1 MSGRANFMWT
11 PWLRMIVI
19 MRAIEVAEIG
29 GPEVLSYVERPQP
42 SPRPGEVLIKAE
54 AIGVNFIETY
64 FRSGAYPRDLPF
76 VLGTEA
82 AGTVSG
88 VGDGVTGLSDGDRV
102 VTAAASGSYAEF
114 STAPAQ
120 LVAHVPSEVSLDVA
134 ASALLKGMTAHY
146 LITSVYP
153 VQSGDAVLVHAGAGG
168 VGLILT
174 QWATSL
180 GVRVI
185 TTVSTPA
192 KAELSRQAGAT
203 DVLDYPGDAD
213 EFGSGIRELTAGAG
227 VAAVYDGVG
236 ATTFDAS
243 LASLAVRGTLALF
256 GASSG
261 PVPPVDP
268 QRLNAAGSV
277 YLTRPSLVH
286 FTRTGDEFAWRS
298 SELFDAIAEGSLNLT
313 VSRRYPLADAAQ
325 AHQDLNRQTVGFG
338 RAHAVATSVGWH
350 CSRGQVGT
358 SELAGA
364 YLLEDVFE
372 SRAVQ
377 TASHDLL

>member
-1 MSGRANFMWT
+1 LNPRPEVGEDVK
-11 PWLRMIVI
+11 IVS
-19 MRAIEVAEIG
+19 MHAIEIAEIG
-29 GPEVLSYVERPQP
+29 GPEVLSYVEKPQP
-42 SPRPGEVLIKAE
+42 CPGPGEVVIKSE
-54 AIGVNFIETY
+54 AIGVNFIDTY
-64 FRSGAYPRDLPF
+64 FRSGSYPRDLPF
-76 VLGTEA
+76 VLGTEV
-82 AGTVSG
+82 AGTVAA
-88 VGDGVTGLSDGDRV
+88 VGDGVTTLKVDDRV
-102 VTAAASGSYAEF
+102 ATAASSGAYAEF
-114 STAPAQ
+114 ATAPAF
-120 LVAHVPSEVSLDVA
+120 LVARVPSAVGLDVA

-146 LITSVYP
+146 LIKSVYP
-153 VQSGDAVLVHAGAGG
+153 VKSGDTVLVHAGAGG

-203 DVLDYPGDAD
+203 DVFDYPGDDAQ
-213 EFGSGIRELTAGAG
+213 EFGRRIRELTDGAG

-236 ATTFDAS
+236 ASTFDAS

-277 YLTRPSLVH
+277 YLTRPSLAH

-298 SELFDAIAEGSLNLT
+298 GELFEAIAAGSLSVT
-313 VSRRYPLADAAQ
+313 VSRSYPLADAAQ
-325 AHQDLNRQTVGFG
+325 AHRDLQGRQTVGSI
-338 RAHAVATSVGWH
+338 VLVP
-350 CSRGQVGT
+350 
-358 SELAGA
+358 
-364 YLLEDVFE
+364 
-372 SRAVQ
+372 
-377 TASHDLL
+377 